1 MNLSEQ
7 TNRIKKMMGL
17 LSEQKISNDKPAQQ
31 KNTPLIDAD
40 QKCMTKVNKNTL
52 EQAKKW
58 WKDWLNNPLTKQ
70 KFKKDSNLSDDDVNN
85 IFKYYDTIL
94 NGIRNLKYHTNFI
107 ERNDAVMY
115 IKQEDQTTVNV
126 NCKSALDYSDK
137 EVLAIMAHEMQH
149 VLEDYYPLVQN
160 KTLQRDFNATKNE
173 FGDYSSN
180 NLNKKNI
187 NNSYELMKKE
197 GFDIHGLDFYLH
209 KIDTLDKNKQTGYF
223 QNPSEIRSIITGI
236 RNELGKTQGNDI
248 TIDEIKKLVASKS
261 EGNVVHLMGVAMM
274 SGKSMTDTLK
284 SINSYAVNDTNPNQE
299 KTA

>member
-1 MNLSEQ
+1 
-7 TNRIKKMMGL
+7 
-17 LSEQKISNDKPAQQ
+17 
-31 KNTPLIDAD
+31 
-40 QKCMTKVNKNTL
+40 
-52 EQAKKW
+52 
-58 WKDWLNNPLTKQ
+58 
-70 KFKKDSNLSDDDVNN
+70 
-85 IFKYYDTIL
+85 L
-94 NGIRNLKYHTNFI
+94 NGIRNIKYHTNFI

-115 IKQEDQTTVNV
+115 IESWNPTTVNV

-149 VLEDYYPLVQN
+149 VLENYYPLTQDE
-160 KTLQRDFNATKNE
+160 TLQRDFNATKNE
-173 FGDYSSN
+173 SGDYSSN
-180 NLNKKNI
+180 SLNKKNI

-209 KIDTLDKNKQTGYF
+209 EIDSLDKNKQTGYF

-284 SINSYAVNDTNPNQE
+284 SINSYALNDTNPNQE